1 MEIEND
7 ENAETT
13 FFGISKEQRK
23 EIENLTEPTGLKSVD
38 AINFMTEILKAI
50 EEVKVSKDS
59 IYIRTNK
66 NFIFHSNNSISI
78 CENLN
83 IQIAKQIH
91 LNPVV
96 KLFKK
101 IQSKLPF
108 QKNVEEEFM
117 GGK

>member
-1 MEIEND
+1 MD
-7 ENAETT
+7 ST
-13 FFGISKEQRK
+13 FYGISKEEK
-23 EIENLTEPTGLKSVD
+23 AEIENLTEPKNLKSVD
-38 AINFMTEILKAI
+38 PINFATEILKAI
-50 EEVKVSKDS
+50 DEIKVSNDT
-59 IYIRTNK
+59 IYIKTNK
-66 NFIFHSNNSISI
+66 NFIFHSNNNISI

-83 IQIAKQIH
+83 IQIARQIH
-91 LNPVV
+91 LNPVI